1 MPSSAGAVIN
11 VTVKLQGKL
20 QSIAVAPTSPVS
32 KLRDVLAE
40 KEGVQPGTVRVSF
53 GGKELDEAMT
63 LEDAKVGDG
72 AALFLVQRIKPRNYT
87 VTIKTLKDKVF
98 SITKVDEATSVLELK
113 RRVEEQDPQWEVTRQ
128 RIIYQGRE
136 LADEDLISQCGLDDA
151 NPSVHLVMRLPAPG
165 CARKRKE
172 ESSRAKP
179 VATRA
184 RADEDSVFSVKS
196 EPLEEIDYKDDA
208 GHLGLDDVL
217 GDCSN
222 TPMEFDTAWQ
232 EFNEEPALQS
242 TGWDSSMEM
251 LTSPRTTTSSIPIT
265 SPMDAVMAVPV
276 NDSPV
281 ASSASSSYSPP
292 PPKDYKAEKQAEP
305 TACPSTQGRAYDLTK
320 VDDKLRK
327 RLLKNR
333 LSAERS
339 RQRKQA
345 HVETLEFE
353 LSCCRSE
360 NEALKK
366 RVACLEA
373 QLASL
378 SLGNQGMALRPQIA
392 VT

>member
-1 MPSSAGAVIN
+1 MPASSALIN

-20 QSIAVAPTSPVS
+20 QAISVTPSSTVA

-40 KEGVQPGTVRVSF
+40 KEGVQPNSIRVIY
-53 GGKELDEAMT
+53 GGKELDDAST
-63 LEDAKVGDG
+63 LEQAKVRDG
-72 AALFLVQRIKPRNYT
+72 AALFIVQRVKPRNYS

-98 SITKVDEATSVLELK
+98 SVSNVDEATSVIELK
-113 RRVEEQDPQWEVTRQ
+113 RRVEEQDPQWEVSRQ

-136 LADEDLISQCGLDDA
+136 LEDNDLIRECGLDDA

-172 ESSRAKP
+172 ESTRNKPATKAKMEVEEP
-179 VATRA
+179 IA
-184 RADEDSVFSVKS
+184 SIKS
-196 EPLEEIDYKDDA
+196 EPLDDLDYKDATND
-208 GHLGLDDVL
+208 LGLDDVL
-217 GDCSN
+217 GDCSS

-232 EFNEEPALQS
+232 EYQEEPALQS
-242 TGWDSSMEM
+242 TGWETSMEM
-251 LTSPRTTTSSIPIT
+251 LSSPRTSTLPTTN
-265 SPMDAVMAVPV
+265 PMDAVMAMPV
-276 NDSPV
+276 STTA
-281 ASSASSSYSPP
+281 ASSPASTASLSPP
-292 PPKDYKAEKQAEP
+292 ATTAKKEKEKEEP
-305 TACPSTQGRAYDLTK
+305 AAAACPSTQGRAYDLTK